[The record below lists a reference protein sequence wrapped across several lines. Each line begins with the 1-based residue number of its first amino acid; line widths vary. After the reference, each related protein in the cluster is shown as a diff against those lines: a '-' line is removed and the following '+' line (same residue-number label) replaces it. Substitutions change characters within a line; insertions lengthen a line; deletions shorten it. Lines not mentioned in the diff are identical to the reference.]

1 MSDVSRSQ
9 CSHLHTALP
18 LAVGRE
24 EPLYTTH
31 CSSLSTLFV
40 NYIVKFIILSFLI
53 FIYSL
58 NKPSMTA
65 KSTLLIKTMQAGSR
79 LITIFPNVTITFQNV
94 TTAQSRSRV
103 QSLQLD
109 ESMLFC
115 IRGVALLAVAVST
128 IIAGQNLAEGATN
141 TSAYLSFIFMVI
153 FTHFQLEISIM
164 YSFFDKNEL
173 FHASTVC
180 RCHHKYTRE
189 LPYTIS
195 WQRSS
200 YATAGSEAVTLLLF
214 CIKSK

>member
-1 MSDVSRSQ
+1 MSNVPTEAQSISDVSRSQ

-94 TTAQSRSRV
+94 TTA
-103 QSLQLD
+103 
-109 ESMLFC
+109 
-115 IRGVALLAVAVST
+115 
-128 IIAGQNLAEGATN
+128 
-141 TSAYLSFIFMVI
+141 
-153 FTHFQLEISIM
+153 
-164 YSFFDKNEL
+164 
-173 FHASTVC
+173 
-180 RCHHKYTRE
+180 
-189 LPYTIS
+189 
-195 WQRSS
+195 
-200 YATAGSEAVTLLLF
+200 
-214 CIKSK
+214 

>member
-1 MSDVSRSQ
+1 MSNVPTEAQSMSDVSRSQ

-94 TTAQSRSRV
+94 TTAQSRAFNWTNQCCSASAE
-103 QSLQLD
+103 QLCSLQP
-109 ESMLFC
+109 SAQSQRVR
-115 IRGVALLAVAVST
+115 IRQRGPSTHLL
-128 IIAGQNLAEGATN
+128 IYIYGH
-141 TSAYLSFIFMVI
+141 
-153 FTHFQLEISIM
+153 FTHTYSQKFSIV

-180 RCHHKYTRE
+180 RGHHKYTRE
-189 LPYTIS
+189 LAYTIS
-195 WQRSS
+195 WQRSNFP
-200 YATAGSEAVTLLLF
+200 AATLLLF
-214 CIKSK
+214 GIKPK

>member
-1 MSDVSRSQ
+1 MSNAPTEAQSMSDVSRSQ

-94 TTAQSRSRV
+94 TTAQSRAFNWTNQWCSASAE
-103 QSLQLD
+103 QLCSLQP
-109 ESMLFC
+109 SAQSQRVR
-115 IRGVALLAVAVST
+115 IRQKGPPTNFQSCTHFLTKMSFFTLVQCV
-128 IIAGQNLAEGATN
+128 GATIN
-141 TSAYLSFIFMVI
+141 IPGSYRI
-153 FTHFQLEISIM
+153 
-164 YSFFDKNEL
+164 
-173 FHASTVC
+173 
-180 RCHHKYTRE
+180 
-189 LPYTIS
+189 PYP
-195 WQRSS
+195 
-200 YATAGSEAVTLLLF
+200 GSEAIFLQLRYCSSGSSQSKT
-214 CIKSK
+214 KSKT